1 MLATRSASPIVS
13 AMNSN
18 QQPPYHIG
26 KIAGKL
32 TGVYGATGEQIAD
45 CSSVSFTDKE
55 STANAAFI
63 VTACNAYEANQ
74 ATIAKQQAT
83 IKALTEVL
91 SELVCRFD
99 FLSDKETSGVPVH
112 WREIAANGS
121 IAKARAVLA
130 QAKEGQQ

>member
-1 MLATRSASPIVS
+1 VKREMVLATRSAIPIVQ

-18 QQPPYHIG
+18 QQPPA
-26 KIAGKL
+26 AGQAAHTPPAKKL
-32 TGVYGATGEQIAD
+32 PVSGPHGA
-45 CSSVSFTDKE
+45 FTDE
-55 STANAAFI
+55 DAAFI